1 MKYCTKC
8 GTQVQDDANVCLNCG
23 CRIEDNTP
31 ARPAFQLKTNRGLLK
46 YILLSIITFGIYGIV
61 VMSTISTDINDIA
74 SKYDGK
80 RTMHFCLV
88 FFVLSWL
95 TFGIYPL
102 IWYHCISERIGDELK
117 RRNINYNFSASTY
130 WLWNILG
137 SLLVVGPFIYLY
149 RLFKS
154 MNLLAEDYNVKG

>member
-1 MKYCTKC
+1 
-8 GTQVQDDANVCLNCG
+8 
-23 CRIEDNTP
+23 
-31 ARPAFQLKTNRGLLK
+31 
-46 YILLSIITFGIYGIV
+46 
-61 VMSTISTDINDIA
+61 MSTISTDINDIA

-137 SLLVVGPFIYLY
+137 SLIVVGPFIYLY

-154 MNLLAEDYNVKG
+154 MNLLAEDYNVNG

>member
-88 FFVLSWL
+88 FLCSVMVDFWNLSSYL
-95 TFGIYPL
+95 V
-102 IWYHCISERIGDELK
+102 
-117 RRNINYNFSASTY
+117 
-130 WLWNILG
+130 
-137 SLLVVGPFIYLY
+137 SLHF
-149 RLFKS
+149 RK
-154 MNLLAEDYNVKG
+154 NR